1 MLRRSKTLS
10 MAHFFNRLLLNWLR
24 RKRFFP
30 FRYIKGWS
38 CNVDQVSFGL
48 FWACCGKVIAR
59 LRSVFPV
66 FVRQINFSEFCLLS
80 CEFADQI
87 RTDEST
93 HCSVVKLIFFGKFL
107 SRHWSSPPVSDMAK
121 SNSRTFQSLHILYC
135 WFKANSDPD
144 LFTQFQNTT
153 VAEYTFL
160 EK

>member
-107 SRHWSSPPVSDMAK
+107 SRHWSSPPVSDMAQ
-121 SNSRTFQSLHILYC
+121 NQIAGPFNHCTFFTVGLRLILTLICLPSFKTWRSLSTL
-135 WFKANSDPD
+135 S
-144 LFTQFQNTT
+144 
-153 VAEYTFL
+153 
-160 EK
+160 